1 MSAIA
6 CFTSFT
12 WGYLARA
19 LVLSRTLRAAHPDWQ
34 QTALVVDAPAAGGAA
49 ALAAFDRVVFAA
61 ELGVPAFPAFLF
73 RHSLVE
79 ACTAL
84 KPRLLARLLD
94 EGAAAAIYLDPDIA
108 VFHPLAAVLRALEHA
123 SIVLTPHQHAPN
135 DDDQAIR
142 DGERTALL
150 YGVFNL
156 GFAAIR
162 NDATGRDF
170 ARWWQGR
177 CESDCRDAPA
187 EGLFTDQ
194 RYCDLVPALFPD
206 VAVLRDP
213 GCNVASWNLSR
224 RRLATTGEGGFTAE
238 GSPLGFYHFT
248 KIGGVGDVMTQRYA
262 QNAIP
267 LEIVAW
273 WQREVAAASVPG
285 LGELPWAW
293 DSFADGTPI
302 PPGLRR
308 AWREEPALRERFAD
322 PFAGGPDSLAAWAA
336 AERAHLFTAPE
347 RG

>member
-1 MSAIA
+1 MSTIA
-6 CFTSFT
+6 CCTSFT

-19 LVLSRTLRAAHPDWQ
+19 LVLSRTLRAVHPEWQ
-34 QTALVVDAPAAGGAA
+34 QTALVVDAPAAGADA

-61 ELGVPAFPAFLF
+61 DLGVPAFPAFLF
-73 RHSLVE
+73 RHNLVE

-84 KPRLLARLLD
+84 KPRLLAGLLD
-94 EGAAAAIYLDPDIA
+94 AGADGAIYLDPDIA
-108 VFHPLAAVLRALEHA
+108 VFHPLATVLRALEQA
-123 SIVLTPHQHAPN
+123 AIVLTPHQHVPN
-135 DDDQAIR
+135 DDEQAIR
-142 DGERTALL
+142 DGERTAQL

-156 GFAAIR
+156 GFVAIR
-162 NDATGRDF
+162 NDTTGRAF

-224 RRLATTGEGGFTAE
+224 RRLSSDAEGRLAVE

-248 KIGGVGDVMTQRYA
+248 KIGGVGDVMTRRYA
-262 QNAIP
+262 QNTLP
-267 LEIVAW
+267 LELATW
-273 WQREVAAASVPG
+273 WRREVAAAGVPG
-285 LGELPWAW
+285 LGDRPWAW

-302 PPGLRR
+302 PPGLRH
-308 AWREEPALRERFAD
+308 AWREEPALRARFAD
-322 PFAGGPDSLAAWAA
+322 PFAAGPGSLAAWAA
-336 AERAHLFTAPE
+336 AERADLFAPPQ
-347 RG
+347 GA